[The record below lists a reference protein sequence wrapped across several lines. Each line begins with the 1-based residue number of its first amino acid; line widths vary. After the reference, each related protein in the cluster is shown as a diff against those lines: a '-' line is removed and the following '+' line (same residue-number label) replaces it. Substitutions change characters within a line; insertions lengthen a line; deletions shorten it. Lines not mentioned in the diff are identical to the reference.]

1 MKSKS
6 SPTEK
11 DSYPMRINKYLAHKG
26 VATRKGVD
34 ELILS
39 KKVLINGK
47 VAVLGDKVLET
58 DEVYVR
64 GVHKKNDYIY
74 LAYNKPKGIVST
86 NPQGDEKGIIESIN
100 SKEILKYGNIFPVGR
115 IDKESHGLMIL
126 TNDGRVTDRL
136 LNPKYSHEK
145 EYIVQVDRKF
155 SPAFIK
161 HMQDGVDI
169 GDGVT
174 KKAKVKKVKDNIFN
188 IVLTEGKNRQ
198 IRRMTEKLGYTVRDL
213 QRTRIQNIK
222 LGKIPKGSFEEISDA
237 AKEDF
242 LKSIGL

>member
-1 MKSKS
+1 
-6 SPTEK
+6 
-11 DSYPMRINKYLAHKG
+11 MRINKYLAHKG

-222 LGKIPKGSFEEISDA
+222 LGKIPKGSFEEISGA